1 MFVSITMLVGA
12 CDPILIRWLWPG
24 PWRTGLDATAFNGD
38 TSKERAREILNA
50 VADPEATLQLLYVTP
65 EKFVKSKSLLNKLE
79 KVRQLRHHVGPV
91 LTRMLRCACSSDAC
105 CSHVASKIG
114 AVGTVL

>member
-1 MFVSITMLVGA
+1 MVVA
-12 CDPILIRWLWPG
+12 WVV
-24 PWRTGLDATAFNGD
+24 WRTGLDATAFNGD

-79 KVRQLRHHVGPV
+79 KVRRLRKLRYHIGLC
-91 LTRMLRCACSSDAC
+91 LTRLCVVGLVWTPLPRAVLGAA
-105 CSHVASKIG
+105 VAVSATTSPGRLSGRHAI
-114 AVGTVL
+114 